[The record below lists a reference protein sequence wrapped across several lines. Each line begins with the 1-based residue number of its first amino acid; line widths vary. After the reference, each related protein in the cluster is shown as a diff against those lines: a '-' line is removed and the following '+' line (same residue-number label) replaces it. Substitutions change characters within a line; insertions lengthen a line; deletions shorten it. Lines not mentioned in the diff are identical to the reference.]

1 MEEVSKYVSDL
12 IGPTTVTPRV
22 GGGTEQRSGAVIED
36 KTIGLNIGNKNIG
49 NLDISAK
56 KENITSQFGK
66 QEIDSTTGAYEKKF
80 ESGIGI
86 KGSVTKRD
94 PDQGKNEIDKRVTL
108 TYEKKF
114 GKKKGGLVEIGK
126 GKDYIKDL
134 L

>member
-1 MEEVSKYVSDL
+1 MEKDNSYFSDL
-12 IGPTTVTPRV
+12 IGPTVVTPRV
-22 GGGTEQRSGAVIED
+22 EGGTRQESGAIIQDKGVGVNIES
-36 KTIGLNIGNKNIG
+36 KFG
-49 NLDISAK
+49 NLDISK
-56 KENITSQFGK
+56 KEEKISSPRGDLK
-66 QEIDSTTGAYEKKF
+66 IDSTTGAYEKKF

>member
-66 QEIDSTTGAYEKKF
+66 QEIDSVTGSISKKF
-80 ESGIGI
+80 DSGFSIDASI
-86 KGSVTKRD
+86 TKRD
-94 PDQGKNEIDKRVTL
+94 PEGGKKETDKRIMIGF
-108 TYEKKF
+108 EKKF
-114 GKKKGGLVEIGK
+114 GKKSGGLVEIGK